1 MPASRRGTEPLRR
14 AVASFR
20 TGDIAEAAR
29 WAAAAVEAAPG
40 HFDAL
45 HLAGLVAARRGRYD
59 EALALCDR
67 ALALRPDSADTLNCR
82 GGALT
87 DLGRHVEAL
96 EAFDRALVLRP
107 DHVQALNNRGNALK
121 ALGRFDEALADFDG
135 ALAGSPLSAAVLNN
149 RGTVLSA
156 MRRYAEAL
164 PWFERA
170 LQIDPD
176 FAEAHANRGTALF
189 VLRDSALA
197 LDSLDRALQLKPDLV
212 VALQVRGSLLGS
224 LGRHREA
231 GDNLERAL
239 KIVPRLRFA
248 QGALLNAR
256 MACCDWRDCAELSRR
271 VAEDVRNGQPRCV
284 PFAFLGISDSS
295 DDQLVCARTWVR
307 DECPPAPVALWT
319 GERYR
324 HERIRVAYLSADF
337 REHATSSLAVGLFEF
352 HDRSRFDVTAIS
364 FGAAT
369 PGPMRARVT
378 AAFETFIDVRRMD
391 DHEAADRIRKRE
403 IDIAV
408 DLGGFTRDCRTGILA
423 RRPAP
428 IQVNYL
434 GYPGHDGGRATST
447 TCWRTKW
454 SFHRGGLPLHGEG
467 SCYLPDTYQPNDSR
481 RRIAE
486 RTPTR
491 AEVGLP
497 EPGFVFCSFNNSYKI
512 TPAMFDVWM
521 RLLRAGRRQRALAA
535 AGQRGGAATICAGR
549 QGAAASRRN
558 GWCSR
563 RGSQAPNHLARHRLA
578 DLFLDTLPY
587 NAHTT
592 ASDAL
597 WAGVPVLTCAGSTF
611 AGRVAASLLRAIGLP
626 ELVTHV
632 ARRLRGA
639 GADAGAPT
647 PQRLAG
653 HQARSSPRNRDSHPL
668 FDTDRFRR
676 HIEAA
681 YVAMWERQQRG
692 EPPASF
698 AVEPITRPAVD

>member
-1 MPASRRGTEPLRR
+1 MPASRREAEPLRR

-20 TGDIAEAAR
+20 TGDLAEAAR
-29 WAAAAVEAAPG
+29 WAAAAVKAAPG

-45 HLAGLVAARRGRYD
+45 YLAGLVAARRGRYD

-82 GGALT
+82 GGALA
-87 DLGRHVEAL
+87 DLGRHAEAL

-121 ALGRFDEALADFDG
+121 AFGRFDEAIADFDQ
-135 ALAGSPLSAAVLNN
+135 ALAGSPHSAVVLNN

-189 VLRDSALA
+189 MVRESALA
-197 LDSLDRALQLKPDLV
+197 LDSLGRALQLKPDLV
-212 VALQVRGSLLGS
+212 VALQTRGSVLATLGQ
-224 LGRHREA
+224 HRA
-231 GDNLERAL
+231 AADDLERGL
-239 KIVPRLRFA
+239 KLAPKLRFA
-248 QGALLNAR
+248 EGALLNAR

-295 DDQLVCARTWVR
+295 EDQLACARTWVR
-307 DECPPAPVALWT
+307 EQCPPAPLALWT

-337 REHATSSLAVGLFEF
+337 REHATSTLAVGLFEC

-378 AAFETFIDVRRMD
+378 SAFKTFIDVRRMD
-391 DHEAADRIRKRE
+391 DHEVADRIRKRE

-423 RRPAP
+423 HRPAP
-428 IQVNYL
+428 IQVNFL
-434 GYPGHDGGRATST
+434 GYPGTMAASYIDYVLADEVVIPPAEVCHFTERVV
-447 TCWRTKW
+447 
-454 SFHRGGLPLHGEG
+454 
-467 SCYLPDTYQPNDSR
+467 YLPDTYQPNDSR

-491 AEVGLP
+491 GEAGLP
-497 EPGFVFCSFNNSYKI
+497 ESGFVFCSFNNSYKI
-512 TPAMFDVWM
+512 APAMFDVWM
-521 RLLRAGRRQRALAA
+521 RILRQIEGSVLWLLRGNAEVPDNLRREAGRRGVAPERLVFAPRLA
-535 AGQRGGAATICAGR
+535 GAD
-549 QGAAASRRN
+549 
-558 GWCSR
+558 
-563 RGSQAPNHLARHRLA
+563 HLARHRLA

-611 AGRVAASLLRAIGLP
+611 AGRVAASLLRAVGLP
-626 ELVTHV
+626 ELVTTSL
-632 ARRLRGA
+632 ADYEALALELATDSERLTGLKRK
-639 GADAGAPT
+639 
-647 PQRLAG
+647 LA
-653 HQARSSPRNRDSHPL
+653 ANRNTDPL

-681 YVAMWERQQRG
+681 YLAMWERQQRG